1 MTCASALLV
10 DLYELTMAQAWLRAG
25 RADDEAVF
33 VLSFRSQPFGG
44 GYAVACGL
52 ADAIERLRAWR
63 LESDELA
70 YLEGLTSPDGGSLFD
85 RHFLRWLSE
94 LHLSLD
100 VDAIPEGTA
109 VFAFEPLLRVRGP
122 VAQGQLVETTLLN
135 AINYATLAASK
146 AARVCVAAAGEPV
159 LEFGVRRA
167 QGPDGALTASRAAF
181 VGGCAATSNVL
192 AGRRFG
198 IPVRGTHA
206 HSWVMAFDNERE
218 AFRRY
223 AEAMP
228 HNTVFLVDTYDTVE
242 GVRAAID
249 VGREMRARGQRLG
262 GIRLDSGD
270 LAWLSVQARR
280 LLDEAGF
287 TDAVVVASNDL
298 DEFLVESLKH
308 QGARIGMWGVG
319 TRLVTCG
326 GQGALDGVYKLT
338 AVRTRGG
345 PWRHRVKLSEQ
356 AGKISVPGLQQV
368 RRFRDPAAGLF
379 VADAIFDEEHPPS
392 GEVTIVDPLDP
403 TRHKR
408 LGVDLASEDLLR
420 PIFRAGWPVY
430 EAPAAASARA
440 RTLEQLAALPPWC
453 KRLQNPH
460 SYPVGL
466 EIGLAGLRTR
476 LILDERA
483 HLAP

>member
-1 MTCASALLV
+1 MASALLI

-33 VLSFRSQPFGG
+33 VLSFRSQPFAG

-52 ADAIERLRAWR
+52 ADVIDRLRAWR
-63 LESDELA
+63 LTSAELV
-70 YLEGLTSPDGGSLFD
+70 YLENLRSPDGGALFD

-94 LHLSLD
+94 LHLSLH
-100 VDAIPEGTA
+100 VDAVPEGTA

-122 VAQGQLVETTLLN
+122 VAQGQLVESALLN

-146 AARVCVAAAGEPV
+146 AARVCQAAGHEPV

-192 AGRRFG
+192 AGLRFG

-206 HSWVMAFDNERE
+206 HSWVMAFDDERE
-218 AFRRY
+218 SFRRY

-228 HNTVFLVDTYDTVE
+228 HNTIFLVDTYDSLE
-242 GVRAAID
+242 GVRVAIQ

-270 LAWLSVQARR
+270 LAWLSAEARH

-287 TDAVVVASNDL
+287 FEAAVVASNDL
-298 DEFLVESLKH
+298 DEFLIESLKH
-308 QGARIGMWGVG
+308 QGARIGVWGVG
-319 TRLVTCG
+319 TRLVTGG
-326 GQGALDGVYKLT
+326 GQGALDGVYKL
-338 AVRTRGG
+338 AAIRTGDG

-356 AGKISVPGLQQV
+356 AAKISIPGVQQV
-368 RRFRDPAAGLF
+368 RRFHDDATGRF
-379 VADAIFDEEHPPS
+379 IADAIFDEEHPP
-392 GEVTIVDPLDP
+392 GAVVTIVDPTDT
-403 TRHKR
+403 TRRKR
-408 LGVDLASEDLLR
+408 VADLPSEDLLR
-420 PIFRAGWPVY
+420 PVFRNGELVY
-430 EAPAAASARA
+430 QVPPLSASRA

-466 EIGLAGLRTR
+466 EAGLADLRTR
-476 LILDERA
+476 LILEERGG
-483 HLAP
+483 